1 MLNADELYDNAVQP
15 DNVYGHCLALL
26 DRYRSAAPL
35 GAQGIHLELGCGFGR
50 MAEVLRDVPGLTYV
64 GVDGSDRGPSSLR
77 GRGFEAHQLLFTSY
91 DETLARLQEIVAGRP
106 ILSLSMLDT
115 LEHLDNG
122 DEVLRVIRNL
132 IGQHQAPAVISV
144 PNFAHRD
151 VGFKLAFG
159 SWDYTREGIL
169 DHTHLRVFNKATLKR
184 TLNAVGLQIVDTKH
198 VHQAKSDQHFP
209 ATHPAL
215 AQGSL
220 ISQFLND
227 LRDTADDT
235 ATVNQFV
242 SLVLAGPQ
250 MRTAHYLSDAERA
263 PKRPFMS
270 VVMRTQGKRPHMMIE
285 ALTAL
290 AAQRDR
296 DFELLVIGHKLA
308 RDQQLVVERQLE
320 DSPKWMRDQTRLIR
334 VDEGNRTRPLNV
346 GFEQA
351 KGEYIVILD
360 DDDVPMAHWISTF
373 RKLAEEKP
381 GRVLRTIA
389 ARQDVDVVE
398 VQGQSAVRALGGL
411 NPYPAAF
418 DLLQHMITNESPP
431 VVLAF
436 PHGAFHDLNLRF
448 DETLTTTED
457 WDFLMRCVLVVGV
470 HWAPEIT
477 AIYHWWKESVESSR
491 TVHDQ
496 AEWDQNYHAIHRKMD
511 AMQILLEPG
520 MAKHLR
526 YLKSRHDMGDVIK
539 ETGRTEL
546 LQAVVEILTSRS
558 WRWSWVNRLP
568 KYFKGKWDPD
578 LTECM
583 AMSDAELVNLLVL
596 LRKSS
601 SWRRTAI
608 FRPKAKR

>member
-1 MLNADELYDNAVQP
+1 MLNAVELYDNAVQP

-26 DRYRSAAPL
+26 DRYRNAAPN
-35 GAQGIHLELGCGFGR
+35 GSEGIHLDLGCGFGR

-64 GVDGSDRGPSSLR
+64 GVDGSDRGPTSLR
-77 GRGFEAHQLLFTSY
+77 DRGFEAHQFLFTSY
-91 DETLARLQEIVAGRP
+91 DETMARLQQIVAGRP
-106 ILSLSMLDT
+106 ILSLSMLDV

-122 DEVLRVIRNL
+122 NEVLRVIRSL
-132 IGQHQAPAVISV
+132 IGPHHAPAIISV

-151 VGFKLAFG
+151 VGFKMAFG

-184 TLNAVGLQIVDTKH
+184 TFDAVGLQVVDTND
-198 VHQAKSDQHFP
+198 VHIVKSDQHFP

-215 AQGSL
+215 ASGSL
-220 ISQFLND
+220 IGEIMTG
-227 LRDTADDT
+227 LRDQIDGT

-250 MRTAHYLSDAERA
+250 TRMTHYLSDEERA
-263 PKRPFMS
+263 PKRPFLS

-290 AAQRDR
+290 AAQKDR
-296 DFELLVIGHKLA
+296 DFELLVIGHKLT
-308 RDQQLVVERQLE
+308 RENQLVVERQLE

-346 GFEQA
+346 GFAEA

-360 DDDVPMAHWISTF
+360 DDDVPMAHWVSTF
-373 RKLAEEKP
+373 RTLAQQKP

-389 ARQDVDVVE
+389 ARQNVDVIE
-398 VQGQSAVRALGGL
+398 VQGQSAVRGTGGL
-411 NPYPAAF
+411 EPYPAAF

-431 VVLAF
+431 MVLAF
-436 PHGAFHDLNLRF
+436 PHGAFHDLNIRF

-470 HWAPEIT
+470 HAAPEIT
-477 AIYHWWKESVESSR
+477 AIYHWWADSVESSR
-491 TVHDQ
+491 KVHDQ
-496 AEWDQNYHAIHRKMD
+496 TEWDANYQMIHRKMD
-511 AMQILLEPG
+511 AMPILFEPG
-520 MAKHLR
+520 IAKQLR
-526 YLKSRHDMGDVIK
+526 YLKSRFDAGDIVK
-539 ETGRTEL
+539 ETGRIEL
-546 LQAVVEILTSRS
+546 LRAVVEILTSRS

-568 KYFKGKWDPD
+568 KYIKGRRDPNLAD
-578 LTECM
+578 CM
-583 AMSDAELVNLLVL
+583 AMSDAELVKLIVQ
-596 LRKSS
+596 LRRSS

-608 FRPKAKR
+608 FRTKDKR